1 MHRPKSF
8 RLSLTSF
15 EKLRH
20 RKKTTT
26 TEKSNQDPA
35 CNKRW
40 SDLYQS
46 HATACKQASEQQ
58 QSLDKEPSPP
68 PLVEVHR
75 ISLVVDLSDCDR
87 ASSSSSS
94 SGSGSHSSHTQGGP
108 LPPASSSSSEP
119 PPTSP
124 SPICCQMY
132 LLRNDDLS
140 TNSDALYF
148 LPNPIQI
155 CDACDLADIKEN
167 LEYAGIH
174 NHSAIHN
181 WL

>member
-20 RKKTTT
+20 RKKTT
-26 TEKSNQDPA
+26 EKSNEEESA

-40 SDLYQS
+40 SDLYQT
-46 HATACKQASEQQ
+46 HATACKQASEQPP
-58 QSLDKEPSPP
+58 SDKELSPP

-75 ISLVVDLSDCDR
+75 ISLVVDLSDCDHLSECDR
-87 ASSSSSS
+87 ASSSY
-94 SGSGSHSSHTQGGP
+94 SSHTQR
-108 LPPASSSSSEP
+108 PPASE
-119 PPTSP
+119 PPTS

-132 LLRNDDLS
+132 LLRNDIS
-140 TNSDALYF
+140 NSDDLYF
-148 LPNPIQI
+148 LPSPIQI

-167 LEYAGIH
+167 LKYAGIH
-174 NHSAIHN
+174 EHSAIHN